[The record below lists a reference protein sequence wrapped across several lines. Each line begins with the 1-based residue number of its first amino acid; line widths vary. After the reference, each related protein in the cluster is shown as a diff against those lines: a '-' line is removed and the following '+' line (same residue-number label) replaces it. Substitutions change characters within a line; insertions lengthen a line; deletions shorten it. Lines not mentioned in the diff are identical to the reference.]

1 MNKQAFRW
9 ARFVF
14 AQRQTIFGSPKSQQ
28 TDEMFDIVKLRID
41 LSRFVVHGLNFQFGR
56 RHHRWWLSQ
65 INKKIRRK
73 KRIHSQSS
81 PLAPRQNRIKSDKTK
96 KKRPKNSTLQNSH
109 QRFKWL
115 KCSFAKSPSLSEIEV
130 ITLCATLNI
139 LPNVVRSILG
149 RKSKWNTETTTIDSS
164 VDFASGKWR
173 MSLRLPSSKKPTK
186 QWSTLVFSVICPF
199 FFFIS
204 IPTLFSILEMS
215 VRFRVSSQFSWLRV
229 SIDRCVLRFSLHLF
243 DIFILSYRIISQ
255 WTTLKWL

>member
-1 MNKQAFRW
+1 MMTQPNKQ
-9 ARFVF
+9 
-14 AQRQTIFGSPKSQQ
+14 K
-28 TDEMFDIVKLRID
+28 
-41 LSRFVVHGLNFQFGR
+41 
-56 RHHRWWLSQ
+56 
-65 INKKIRRK
+65 NKKK
-73 KRIHSQSS
+73 KKNPFSIV
-81 PLAPRQNRIKSDKTK
+81 AIRIKSYKTK

-130 ITLCATLNI
+130 ITLCAILNI

-186 QWSTLVFSVICPF
+186 RWSTLVFSVIYHF